1 MDELKNLHNPETSD
15 TSYDH
20 VLKYTGIFG
29 GVQGLKMFVSAARV
43 KLTSE
48 LLGGWGMGLITAYNA
63 VFEFL
68 NKASNMGIPL
78 NATRKTSE
86 LFEKGSEEEIA
97 HQVMVIRTWVLWS
110 AILSVLI
117 CLFFSP
123 IISYF
128 YFDHDWTRWPAVM
141 LTSLVAVSNIIAEG
155 ECAILKGLRQLLY
168 ALRFT

>member
-48 LLGGWGMGLITAYNA
+48 LLGCWGMGLITAYNA

-78 NATRKTSE
+78 NATRKTS
-86 LFEKGSEEEIA
+86 
-97 HQVMVIRTWVLWS
+97 
-110 AILSVLI
+110 
-117 CLFFSP
+117 
-123 IISYF
+123 
-128 YFDHDWTRWPAVM
+128 
-141 LTSLVAVSNIIAEG
+141 
-155 ECAILKGLRQLLY
+155 
-168 ALRFT
+168 